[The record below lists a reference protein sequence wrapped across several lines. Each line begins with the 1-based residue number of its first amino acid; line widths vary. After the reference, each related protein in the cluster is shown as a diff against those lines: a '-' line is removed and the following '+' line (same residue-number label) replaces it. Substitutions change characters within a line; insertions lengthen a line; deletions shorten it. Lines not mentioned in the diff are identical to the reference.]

1 MQVKS
6 PLRRNIQNVIAQQVA
21 IIEREQHV
29 RFYLADTFDPQR
41 MIHIFRRPYRDAL
54 LSGDT
59 RHGAKEMVFARV
71 IRMGKNSGDVIT
83 GVQQRLNTCTTHI
96 VISEDYGF
104 HERSS
109 S

>member
-1 MQVKS
+1 MPFS
-6 PLRRNIQNVIAQQVA
+6 AA
-21 IIEREQHV
+21 IRATE
-29 RFYLADTFDPQR
+29 PKK
-41 MIHIFRRPYRDAL
+41 MI
-54 LSGDT
+54 
-59 RHGAKEMVFARV
+59 FARV

-83 GVQQRLNTCTTHI
+83 GIQQRLNTCTTHI

>member
-1 MQVKS
+1 
-6 PLRRNIQNVIAQQVA
+6 
-21 IIEREQHV
+21 
-29 RFYLADTFDPQR
+29 
-41 MIHIFRRPYRDAL
+41 
-54 LSGDT
+54 
-59 RHGAKEMVFARV
+59 MVFARV

-83 GVQQRLNTCTTHI
+83 GIQQRLNTCTTHI